1 MSSQTQPHR
10 AKTQP
15 TLARL
20 AAEAGVS
27 VSAVSRILAGKK
39 LDTFLPETV
48 ARVKAAAEKFR
59 YRPNRLVRGLQTGR
73 TGLVGVVIPAYNDFY
88 GMVMA
93 GIHDHLMEHD
103 RLPVVLWSGA
113 DAVGQ
118 QGRAELEQIHSLVDL
133 RVEGVILKPVFD
145 AASDQYMHEIIER
158 NIPLVV
164 VDRALPRVHA
174 CFAGSDDDVA
184 MAKSL
189 DFLKSLGHRCIAY
202 FGPATTVS
210 TGVQRLQS
218 FRVFMAQEPDLRGRE
233 FLTGEW
239 QTNRGEAEAFLRGA
253 GEVTAVVAVNDCFAH
268 ALCQAAKLLGRRVP
282 QDLSVIG
289 HGNLPVSTYMTPSLT
304 TVEQHPY
311 EIGRSAA
318 RRLLARI
325 EKPPEPCR
333 KVLIPPDLIV
343 RDSTGPAPHLYA
355 AGS

>member
-1 MSSQTQPHR
+1 MSRLTKTHR
-10 AKTQP
+10 AQPQP
-15 TLARL
+15 TLAQV
-20 AAEAGVS
+20 AAESGVS

-39 LDTFLPETV
+39 LDTFLPDTV

-59 YRPNRLVRGLQTGR
+59 YRPNRLVRGIQTGR
-73 TGLVGVVIPAYNDFY
+73 TGLIGVVIPAYNDFY

-93 GIHDHLMEHD
+93 GIHDHLAEHD
-103 RLPVVLWSGA
+103 RSPVVLWSAA

-118 QGRAELEQIHSLVDL
+118 QGRTELEQIHSLVDL
-133 RVEGVILKPVFD
+133 RVEGIILKPVFD

-174 CFAGSDDDVA
+174 CFAGSDDDAA
-184 MAKSL
+184 MAKLL
-189 DFLKSLGHRCIAY
+189 DFLKSLGHRSIAY
-202 FGPATTVS
+202 CGPATTVS

-218 FRVFMAQEPDLRGRE
+218 FRVFLAQEPSLQGRE
-233 FLTGEW
+233 FLTKEW
-239 QTNRGEAEAFLRGA
+239 QMHIGEAEAFLRGA
-253 GEVTAVVAVNDCFAH
+253 GDVTVVVAVNDWFAH
-268 ALCQAAKLLGRRVP
+268 AVCEAAKLLGRRVP

-289 HGNLPVSTYMTPSLT
+289 YGNLPFSTYMTPALT

-318 RRLLARI
+318 RRLLTRI
-325 EKPPEPCR
+325 EKPSESCR

-343 RDSTGPAPHLYA
+343 RDSTGPAPHIYA
-355 AGS
+355 ESL